1 MYVIHKFFK
10 AFFIKPSGQ
19 PFFKKISSKFQRG
32 ICKESYYGECMR
44 HLNVRIS
51 ENIGISQ
58 LTSKQFKP
66 KKSSVANHFLLC
78 NHSVSY
84 DDFSVLTHENKK
96 FLLEL
101 KAPI

>member
-51 ENIGISQ
+51 EHIRISPH
-58 LTSKQFKP
+58 TRKQVKP
-66 KKSSVANHFLLC
+66 KNSFVADHLL
-78 NHSVSY
+78 
-84 DDFSVLTHENKK
+84 L
-96 FLLEL
+96 
-101 KAPI
+101 